1 LPGCPAG
8 AGIAVERTAN
18 EGQEMNLTEP
28 QRNALL
34 KLGESASDHEFIDV
48 EVLKE
53 LLAFDLV
60 YWRWADGFDFSSTDE
75 SVYDVL
81 AGLN

>member
-1 LPGCPAG
+1 
-8 AGIAVERTAN
+8 
-18 EGQEMNLTEP
+18 MNLTEP
-28 QRNALL
+28 QKNALL
-34 KLGESASDHEFIDV
+34 NPGENASGHEFIDLQ
-48 EVLKE
+48 VLKE